1 MRLIEEILKDINKAK
16 EKITSV
22 ELEIGHTTGVSSQ
35 IDRLIQAQNL
45 LTYCHSR
52 LCEASMSWIPVT
64 ERLPERDEK
73 CLCRYTF
80 GEKEV
85 MCFYQVLDYYASD
98 PQPHFQHTLGDSK
111 MRVTHWMPLPELPKD
126 GGAENG

>member
-52 LCEASMSWIPVT
+52 LCEASL
-64 ERLPERDEK
+64 R
-73 CLCRYTF
+73 
-80 GEKEV
+80 
-85 MCFYQVLDYYASD
+85 
-98 PQPHFQHTLGDSK
+98 
-111 MRVTHWMPLPELPKD
+111 
-126 GGAENG
+126 